1 MLSYMVPV
9 EDKSPPH
16 NLKLE
21 LNLDQSENANQN
33 GNNNVAASS
42 SLSPSAKI
50 LNFERQHHFTSA
62 LKSPPKPKTEA
73 AAQRP
78 KTLAKPKQQIHNMDT
93 TNGPAE
99 STSSILATASV
110 SGDPSTDDGKK
121 VKMAKIGTT
130 KTAALK
136 RVSFGS
142 SKGSMVETLVFE
154 TPTPLLEQ
162 QEFGFPADKPATHG
176 AAGHSSNSSSGLD
189 DSGIEL
195 QEELERSKVRVTF
208 FQSDK
213 PQLISPPEPQHSDY
227 FSTDPNSI
235 LVNFSDEMASQAA
248 LPPNYNRQ
256 ISTESGWDNP
266 FRPGGDLSREAD
278 EIVNMIK
285 GGKPITPN
293 DVTDSL
299 SNGHT
304 TENGAVVE
312 TVTKTEAPQKLQSPK
327 NGSGKDADQNGAQ
340 NTQISNSVVP
350 GPQSASHVVVDD
362 KKKKK
367 CTCCVIQ

>member
-16 NLKLE
+16 NLKLD
-21 LNLDQSENANQN
+21 LNLDQSENANRN
-33 GNNNVAASS
+33 ANNVGAAAASS

-50 LNFERQHHFTSA
+50 LNFERQQHFNSA

-73 AAQRP
+73 AQRP
-78 KTLAKPKQQIHNMDT
+78 KTLVKPKQSLSLNMDT
-93 TNGPAE
+93 TANATENTG
-99 STSSILATASV
+99 SILASGSV
-110 SGDPSTDDGKK
+110 SGGSSDEGKK
-121 VKMAKIGTT
+121 VKMGKIGTQ
-130 KTAALK
+130 KNAALK

-154 TPTPLLEQ
+154 TPTPLPEHAER
-162 QEFGFPADKPATHG
+162 EFGFPVDKA
-176 AAGHSSNSSSGLD
+176 AAGHNSNSSSGLD

-213 PQLISPPEPQHSDY
+213 PQLISPPEPQHLDY
-227 FSTDPNSI
+227 FSTDPNSL
-235 LVNFSDEMASQAA
+235 LVNFSDEMASQTA

-293 DVTDSL
+293 DVTDTL

-304 TENGAVVE
+304 TENGAVNE
-312 TVTKTEAPQKLQSPK
+312 TVTKTEASQNQQSPK
-327 NGSGKDADQNGAQ
+327 TGSGKDADQNGAQ
-340 NTQISNSVVP
+340 NTQVSNSVVP
-350 GPQSASHVVVDD
+350 GPQSASHVVVED